1 MLQPPNKIQAQP
13 RETEMKKASF
23 VAAAILALGIG
34 IVSLPAL
41 SQPSSTSSPGFVL
54 QKQSLSA
61 NIAELG
67 GERGRPLEACS
78 DELGKYCVGH
88 DGDGRTCL
96 EKLKDK
102 VSAQCK
108 STLAALPKDGGEPAV
123 VPHCSH
129 SPLCSTNRGGGKP
142 TVERVEWK
150 QTKGY
155 TFAYPFALPGFAKGG
170 ISGVAMDSKG
180 NLWAFQRNA
189 PGQPQLF
196 EFDKMHKLVR
206 TIAESTIGHIYKA
219 HGIAV
224 DAQDNVWICD
234 ADGAV
239 VMKLSPEGKLLMT
252 LGARKKRGD
261 WVEDKGQ
268 RLLWQPM
275 DVAFGPQG
283 DIYIAE
289 GHAEESPN
297 DTDSGDPANTIGA
310 ARVLHFDKN
319 ARFINQWYG
328 NAWGPG
334 KFESVHGIGVDP
346 KTGNVWLGDREQYR
360 LVVYSSAGKFIKT
373 LSMKNLTCAVHFDGA
388 GNLWVATGNDGQII
402 NIDRDGNV
410 LGAVGNGRGTGNG
423 QFMETNFIAVDAQ
436 GNLYTGDTTIPR
448 ITEMV
453 AHK

>member
-1 MLQPPNKIQAQP
+1 
-13 RETEMKKASF
+13 MKNALF
-23 VAAAILALGIG
+23 AGVAILALGIG
-34 IVSLPAL
+34 GTSVPAL
-41 SQPSSTSSPGFVL
+41 SQRSSPPSPGFVL
-54 QKQSLSA
+54 QKQSPSA
-61 NIAELG
+61 NIAEMG
-67 GERGRPLEACS
+67 GGPGRALEACG
-78 DELGKYCVGH
+78 DELIKYCVGLE
-88 DGDGRTCL
+88 GGGRTCL
-96 EKLKDK
+96 EKNKDK
-102 VSAQCK
+102 LSSQCK
-108 STLAALPKDGGEPAV
+108 ATVAGLPEGRGEIGGGPSV

-142 TVERVEWK
+142 TVERVEWN

-155 TFAYPFALPGFAKGG
+155 TFAYPFALPSDAKGG
-170 ISGVAMDSKG
+170 VSGVAADSKG

-196 EFDKMHKLVR
+196 EFDSAHKLIR
-206 TIAESTIGHIYKA
+206 TIPESEIGHIFKA

-224 DAQDNVWICD
+224 DAEDNVWICD
-234 ADGAV
+234 ADGSV

-252 LGARKKRGD
+252 LGTRRKRGD

-275 DVAFGPQG
+275 DIAFGPHG

-289 GHAEESPN
+289 GHADESPN
-297 DTDSGDPANTIGA
+297 DTDSEDPANMIGA
-310 ARVLHFDKN
+310 ARVLHLDKN

-346 KTGNVWLGDREQYR
+346 KNGNVWLGDRDQYR

-373 LSMKNLTCAVHFDGA
+373 LSMKNLTCAVHFDSA
-388 GNLWVATGNDGQII
+388 GNLWVATGNDGQLI
-402 NIDRDGNV
+402 NIDQYGNV

-436 GNLYTGDTTIPR
+436 ENLYTGDTTVPR